1 MDELTNTLSALAIST
16 KTPLQRCVEALI
28 AEIAKS
34 SPTKDQ
40 AQTLIREITTTLTD
54 AFCKEPV
61 SPTVSPT
68 LSISS
73 TEPTAAILC
82 KPEEGSSSL
91 PISEAAI
98 VSPTLSIIPAEPTAA
113 STLSIVPAVPPKK
126 SRGGASL
133 KKGVIY
139 EDTIRTLL
147 GCCTYNNGTI
157 NVREKTGGAGHGQDI
172 QFTVTVNVECKDKGA
187 FEGGGK
193 TYKHIENKLVMSE
206 DCLHKTLLE
215 DYIPFEGRIPSFVT
229 GNKEDPLD
237 TKIKVWE
244 TEKHLFK
251 DEYKDVSKT
260 AVADYY
266 KSKGIHYIQVE
277 GKGLYTTGHD
287 ILELG
292 APLFTCVTKLRIRCK
307 RHGSSTLPGSVQ
319 AALIYMKSSL
329 IPSPVDLQKILPSK
343 FKRKEE

>member
-1 MDELTNTLSALAIST
+1 MEDLTSTLSALAIST
-16 KTPLQRCVEALI
+16 KTPIQRCVEALI
-28 AEIAKS
+28 AEIAKT
-34 SPTKDQ
+34 SPTKEKAHD
-40 AQTLIREITTTLTD
+40 LIREITTTLTE

-61 SPTVSPT
+61 SPTLSVIPAEPSAATLHKTEGSSEATIVLPT
-68 LSISS
+68 LSI
-73 TEPTAAILC
+73 
-82 KPEEGSSSL
+82 
-91 PISEAAI
+91 
-98 VSPTLSIIPAEPTAA
+98 VPAEPTTT

-147 GCCTYNNGTI
+147 GCCTYNSGTI

-193 TYKHIENKLVMSE
+193 TYKHIENKLVISE

-215 DYIPFEGRIPSFVT
+215 DYIPFEGRVPSFVT
-229 GNKEDPLD
+229 GNREDPLD

>member
-1 MDELTNTLSALAIST
+1 MEDLTSTLSALAISPT

-34 SPTKDQ
+34 SPTQ
-40 AQTLIREITTTLTD
+40 ETARILIREITTTLTD

-61 SPTVSPT
+61 SPT

-73 TEPTAAILC
+73 TEPTIASPC
-82 KPEEGSSSL
+82 KTEEGSSSL
-91 PISEAAI
+91 PVSEPAI
-98 VSPTLSIIPAEPTAA
+98 VSPTLSIVPAEPTAA
-113 STLSIVPAVPPKK
+113 STLSIVPEAPPKK

-133 KKGVIY
+133 RKGVIY

-215 DYIPFEGRIPSFVT
+215 DYIPFGGRVPSFLKGDKT
-229 GNKEDPLD
+229 L
-237 TKIKVWE
+237 TTWE
-244 TEKHLFK
+244 TEKTMFK
-251 DEYKDVSKT
+251 DEFKNVSKT
-260 AVADYY
+260 AIADYY

-292 APLFTCVTKLRIRCK
+292 VPLFTCVTKLRIRCK

-329 IPSPVDLQKILPSK
+329 ISSPMDLQKILPSK
-343 FKRKEE
+343 FRPVRILNERL